1 MARAIAILVAVLLAS
16 CAAGPVTPRQS
27 PPDAR
32 FFDDARFAAPSERI
46 DSAQV
51 FALSDDMRRYVDKEI
66 APRVKLRG
74 RQLALVDALLAT
86 GELKLEYDS
95 AMTRNAS
102 EAFAAR
108 AGNCLSLVIM
118 TAAFAKAL
126 DVPLDYQKVFVDDTW
141 ARSGNIY
148 LTIGHV
154 NLVLGKW
161 KADDMSYA
169 GRLGKKPVESE
180 GLVIDFL
187 PPEDMRSV
195 RSRSIA
201 EDIVV
206 AMYMNNRAV
215 EAMARGRIDDAYWF
229 AREAMRQSPG
239 YLVAYNTLGA
249 VYHRQHDLAR
259 AEAVLRHVVE
269 LEPEN
274 TQALANLVRVLAD
287 AGKADESARFAA
299 ALARLEPEPPFA
311 YFNRGMAA
319 MRAGDLLA
327 AKKSFELELARSP
340 DYHEFHFWLAVAQ
353 VGLGE
358 TGEARKHLS
367 IALKNSTTR
376 KDHDLYAA
384 KLDRLK
390 AGSESTN

>member
-1 MARAIAILVAVLLAS
+1 MARAIAILFAVLLAS
-16 CAAGPVTPRQS
+16 CASVPEAPREAPSQG
-27 PPDAR
+27 R
-32 FFDDARFAAPSERI
+32 FFDDARFAAPSAPI
-46 DSAQV
+46 DSAHV
-51 FALSDDMRRYVDKEI
+51 FALTDDMRRYIDKEI

-102 EAFAAR
+102 EAFSAR

-126 DVPLDYQKVFVDDTW
+126 DVPLEYQKVFVDDAW
-141 ARSGNIY
+141 ARAGNIY

-154 NLVLGKW
+154 NLVLGKRR
-161 KADDMSYA
+161 ADDMNYA

-195 RSRSIA
+195 RSRVIA

-215 EAMARGRIDDAYWF
+215 EAMAAGRVDDAYWF
-229 AREAMRQSPG
+229 AREAMLQSPR

-249 VYHRQHDLAR
+249 VYHRHGDLTQ
-259 AEAVLRHVVE
+259 AESVLRHVV
-269 LEPEN
+269 LNEPDN

-299 ALARLEPEPPFA
+299 ALAKLEPEPPFA

-319 MRAGDLLA
+319 MRAGDLPA
-327 AKKSFELELARSP
+327 AKKSFEREIARSP

-358 TGEARKHLS
+358 TAEARRHLA
-367 IALKNSTTR
+367 IALKNSTSR

-384 KLDRLK
+384 KLDRIK
-390 AGSESTN
+390 

>member
-1 MARAIAILVAVLLAS
+1 MARSIAIFCAVLLAA
-16 CAAGPVTPRQS
+16 CAAAPGTTRQA

-32 FFDDARFAAPSERI
+32 YFADARFAAPSERI
-46 DSAQV
+46 DTAQI
-51 FALSDDMRRYVDKEI
+51 FAMSDDMRRYLDKEI
-66 APRVKLRG
+66 MPRVKLRG
-74 RQLALVDALLAT
+74 RQMALVDALLAT

-126 DVPLDYQKVFVDDTW
+126 DVPLWYQKVFVDDAW
-141 ARSGNIY
+141 ARAGNIY

-154 NLVLGKW
+154 NLVLGKR
-161 KADDMSYA
+161 KADDMNYA
-169 GRLGKKPVESE
+169 TRLAKKPVESE

-195 RSRSIA
+195 RSRGIG

-206 AMYMNNRAV
+206 SMYMNNRAV
-215 EAMARGRIDDAYWF
+215 EAMARGNVDDAYWF
-229 AREAMRQSPG
+229 AREAVLQSPD
-239 YLVAYNTLGA
+239 YLVAFNTLGA
-249 VYHRQHDLAR
+249 VYHRHRDF
-259 AEAVLRHVVE
+259 AEAESVLRYVVQN
-269 LEPEN
+269 EPGN

-287 AGKADESARFAA
+287 AGKPDESARYAA
-299 ALARLEPEPPFA
+299 MLAKLEPEPPFV

-319 MRAGDLLA
+319 MRAGDLA
-327 AKKSFELELARSP
+327 AARKSFEREIARSP
-340 DYHEFHFWLAVAQ
+340 DYHEFHFWLAVALA
-353 VGLGE
+353 GLGE
-358 TGEARKHLS
+358 NDEARKHLS
-367 IALKNSTTR
+367 IALKNSTSR

-384 KLDRLK
+384 KLDRIK
-390 AGSESTN
+390 